1 MVRRGAN
8 GDGKSES
15 ESKVE
20 SRKTV
25 VSFSRWSGS
34 FSPGSR
40 IGSQGLGYALGYA
53 LTLDS
58 GFDRDRDGS
67 RFTAHGSRLRGG
79 KVDLDLRK

>member
-8 GDGKSES
+8 GDGKS

-53 LTLDS
+53 LNLDS
-58 GFDRDRDGS
+58 GFDRDRD
-67 RFTAHGSRLRGG
+67 RDGSRLRGG